1 MSKTCNSVKVT
12 QFIPMKG
19 RFETFETCWMCWVS
33 RKCSTITEE
42 LSPVSNI
49 KGPGF
54 LMRLARSDLTFPTE
68 WRRPLQIAHP
78 ASASP
83 WPHQL
88 LQYYCYNQKSPR
100 PTSRWWV
107 QPFGLSSH
115 LKISWKSG
123 RSANSTSLVAPF
135 IISKVFIGPRCPWGP
150 I

>member
-1 MSKTCNSVKVT
+1 MTHTMVQWFDSALARIFCDGAGGGGAGL
-12 QFIPMKG
+12 Q
-19 RFETFETCWMCWVS
+19 EES
-33 RKCSTITEE
+33 RI
-42 LSPVSNI
+42 LGARMP
-49 KGPGF
+49 GPGF
-54 LMRLARSDLTFPTE
+54 LMELARSGLTFPTG

-107 QPFGLSSH
+107 QPFGLSSLC

-150 I
+150 IYGSWCL